1 MNKNVCWKHI
11 VGVIVGVLLLV
22 LIVYTAIIS
31 AMHFGGADPVPCL
44 DLACECVACINHIP
58 ETPAQQ

>member
-1 MNKNVCWKHI
+1 MNIQLNPKI
-11 VGVIVGVLLLV
+11 VKFVLGALVALL
-22 LIVYTAIIS
+22 IGYAIIIS
-31 AMHFGGADPVPCL
+31 VIHFNQDAPVPCL